1 MRETKSFRLLSDE
14 TKMRVLNLL
23 LERECCVCEVM
34 QALNISQSKASRG
47 LTSLHDAGF
56 LKMRKNGLWSLYS
69 LDEKG
74 IKSFQSRLVEAVR
87 EAMKENKIA
96 AEDRKRLRQSKRLGT
111 VCSREKQPEPSVS

>member
-74 IKSFQSRLVEAVR
+74 IKSFQSKLVEAVR

-96 AEDRKRLRQSKRLGT
+96 AEDQKRLRQSKRLGT
-111 VCSREKQPEPSVS
+111 VCSRDKQPEPSVS